1 MHYNLNPY
9 VWKVIVD
16 MKPNKS
22 QSMGRPRSIDREK
35 LLGTAEKIVAQHGV
49 AGLTMDSL
57 ARAANISKGGVQ
69 YCFGNKEGL
78 IKAMIMRWSDHFDA
92 EVAQAAGGKSD
103 ALSHVRAHIKITRE
117 ANVQDESR
125 FAAML
130 AGLIPN
136 SDQLAETRTWY
147 AKQLQ
152 GLDFSTEQG
161 RNARLAF
168 IANEGAFLLR
178 SFNLFDLSPEEWQ
191 AIFQD
196 IESLLGA
203 TD

>member
-1 MHYNLNPY
+1 MYYNRNPY
-9 VWKVIVD
+9 VWKVIID
-16 MKPNKS
+16 MKHNKP
-22 QSMGRPRSIDREK
+22 QTAGRPRSIDREK
-35 LLGTAEKIVAQHGV
+35 LLDIAEKIVAQHGV
-49 AGLTMDSL
+49 AGLTMDAL
-57 ARAANISKGGVQ
+57 ARAANITKGGVQ

-92 EVAQAAGGKSD
+92 EVAQAAGGNTD
-103 ALSHVRAHIKITRE
+103 ALAHVRAHIKVTRE
-117 ANVQDESR
+117 ADVQDESR

-136 SDQLAETRTWY
+136 SDQLADTRAWY
-147 AKQLQ
+147 ARQLQ

-178 SFNLFDLSPEEWQ
+178 SFNFFDLSPQEWQ
-191 AIFQD
+191 AVFGD
-196 IESLLGA
+196 IERLLEPP
-203 TD
+203 D

>member
-1 MHYNLNPY
+1 MYYNINPY
-9 VWKVIVD
+9 VWKVIID
-16 MKPNKS
+16 MQDNKP
-22 QSMGRPRSIDREK
+22 QTAGRPRSIDREK
-35 LLGTAEKIVAQHGV
+35 LLDIAETIVAQHGV
-49 AGLTMDSL
+49 AGLTMDAL
-57 ARAANISKGGVQ
+57 ARAANITKGGVQ

-92 EVAQAAGGKSD
+92 EVAQAAGGNTD
-103 ALSHVRAHIKITRE
+103 ALAHVRAHIKVTRE
-117 ANVQDESR
+117 ADVQDESR

-136 SDQLAETRTWY
+136 SDQLADTRAWY
-147 AKQLQ
+147 ARQLQ

-178 SFNLFDLSPEEWQ
+178 SFNFFDLSPQEWR
-191 AIFQD
+191 AVFGD
-196 IESLLGA
+196 IERLLEPP
-203 TD
+203 D

>member
-1 MHYNLNPY
+1 MYYNINPY
-9 VWKVIVD
+9 VWKVIID
-16 MKPNKS
+16 MKHNKR
-22 QSMGRPRSIDREK
+22 QTAGRPRSIDREK
-35 LLGTAEKIVAQHGV
+35 LLDIAETIVAQHGV
-49 AGLTMDSL
+49 AGLTMDAL
-57 ARAANISKGGVQ
+57 ARAANITKGGVQ

-92 EVAQAAGGKSD
+92 EVAQAAGGNTD
-103 ALSHVRAHIKITRE
+103 ALAHVRAHIKVTRE
-117 ANVQDESR
+117 ADVQDESR

-136 SDQLAETRTWY
+136 SDQLADTRAWY
-147 AKQLQ
+147 ARQLQ

-178 SFNLFDLSPEEWQ
+178 SFNFFDLSPQEWQ
-191 AIFQD
+191 AVFGD
-196 IESLLGA
+196 IERLLEPP
-203 TD
+203 D

>member
-1 MHYNLNPY
+1 MYYNINPY
-9 VWKVIVD
+9 VWKVIID
-16 MKPNKS
+16 MKDNKP
-22 QSMGRPRSIDREK
+22 QTAGRPRSIDREK
-35 LLGTAEKIVAQHGV
+35 LLDIAETIVAQHGV
-49 AGLTMDSL
+49 AGLTMDAL
-57 ARAANISKGGVQ
+57 ARAANITKGGVQ

-92 EVAQAAGGKSD
+92 EVAQAAGGNTD
-103 ALSHVRAHIKITRE
+103 ALAHVRAHIKVTRE
-117 ANVQDESR
+117 ADVQDESR

-136 SDQLAETRTWY
+136 SDQLADTRAWY
-147 AKQLQ
+147 ARQLQ

-178 SFNLFDLSPEEWQ
+178 SFNFFDLSPQEWQ
-191 AIFQD
+191 AVFGD
-196 IESLLGA
+196 IERLLEPP
-203 TD
+203 D

>member
-1 MHYNLNPY
+1 MYYNINPY
-9 VWKVIVD
+9 VWKVIID
-16 MKPNKS
+16 MKQNKP
-22 QSMGRPRSIDREK
+22 QTAGRPRSIDREK
-35 LLGTAEKIVAQHGV
+35 LLDIAEKIVAQHGV
-49 AGLTMDSL
+49 AGLTMDAL
-57 ARAANISKGGVQ
+57 ARAANITKGGVQ

-92 EVAQAAGGKSD
+92 EVAQAAGGNTD
-103 ALSHVRAHIKITRE
+103 ALAHVRAHIKVTRE
-117 ANVQDESR
+117 ADVQDESR

-136 SDQLAETRTWY
+136 SDQLAETRAWY
-147 AKQLQ
+147 ARQLQ

-178 SFNLFDLSPEEWQ
+178 SFNFFDLSPQAWQ
-191 AIFQD
+191 AVFGD
-196 IESLLGA
+196 IERLLEPP
-203 TD
+203 D